1 MDKTPANRSS
11 KVDNA
16 RIPYRHPQPKEA
28 FPELVVPDAIPQDER
43 LWVPQQENVWVR
55 PLCLSTSRG
64 YWVNL
69 LRVRKSGVLSRH
81 RHPQPVHGFVLKGS
95 WHYL

>member
-1 MDKTPANRSS
+1 MDKNRSGS
-11 KVDNA
+11 AENS

-28 FPELVVPDAIPQDER
+28 FPELVIPHAIPQDER
-43 LWVPQQENVWVR
+43 LWVPQQENVWFR

-69 LRVRKSGVLSRH
+69 LRVRKSGRAVAPPAPPARAWLRAERKLALS
-81 RHPQPVHGFVLKGS
+81 GA
-95 WHYL
+95 